1 MERRDPNHPKS
12 LERTYAKRALRCLQR
27 QNNAR
32 ERENLYTEITNAH
45 ISKDKKLFAKLVNK
59 QRKQQAAFTD
69 IIIVNGEEFDTLDS
83 IIEGWQT
90 YFTEL
95 AKPNER
101 PEYSENHKQEIEYD
115 INIIEHI
122 CQNNKTQ

>member
-1 MERRDPNHPKS
+1 M
-12 LERTYAKRALRCLQR
+12 

-45 ISKDKKLFAKLVNK
+45 ISKDQKLFAKLVNK
-59 QRKQQAAFTD
+59 QRKQQAAPTD

-95 AKPNER
+95 AKPKER

-122 CQNNKTQ
+122 CQNNKTPVVETRKR